1 MNYYERMQK
10 SIDFIEDNLAE
21 DITVEQCAKVSYM
34 SVSGYYRMFL
44 SVVGYNVKEY
54 IRMRRLSLAHEE
66 LEQGQSV
73 MTVATR
79 YGYNSV
85 DSFTRAFKNQFG
97 ILPSKIKSGSFHSE
111 MNKFARMNIM
121 EKYFEGNSDWVEK
134 YPDIK
139 VIKEL
144 EPMKVA
150 CFTYFGDDPETHAFE
165 ALKQWAKAHD
175 VAFHDPEYRVFGY
188 NNPDP
193 SNVDS
198 EETYGYEVCMTI
210 PEELFELLED
220 VPEGFTKGTYDC
232 VKRRVLSGGKFAVTS
247 VRWEHHDEC
256 GGEIM
261 NAWKRFS
268 EWLHESKY
276 IWGGNQYLEEHLGF
290 DEEDN
295 HIGGVDLYISIQ
307 DAPRESS
314 VEIAEEEIPAY
325 RVAVFCTEGM
335 DGEKNAMA
343 SWEKALS
350 FAKEHG
356 LNSRECRIFQYNK
369 GFSKKPPFFH
379 TVMITLP
386 DTFSHEM
393 MAKEPE
399 NSGVTLPEL
408 TTFVGGTYMTI
419 PVDRDHIGE
428 GWMLME
434 KWRKDTKTVA
444 GNHQWV
450 EEWFLDDWEWLVKKI
465 KICYPI
471 KK

>member
-10 SIDFIEDNLAE
+10 SIDFIEENLAE
-21 DITVEQCAKVSYM
+21 DITVEQCAKASFM

-54 IRMRRLSLAHEE
+54 IRMRRLSLACAE

-73 MTVATR
+73 MTVATK

-97 ILPSKIKSGSFHSE
+97 VLPSKIKAGSSRSE

-121 EKYFEGNSDWVEK
+121 EKYFEGNSEWVEK

-150 CFTYFGDDPETHAFE
+150 CFTYFGDDPETHAFDG
-165 ALKQWAKAHD
+165 LKQWAKEHD

-198 EETYGYEVCMTI
+198 DETYGYEVCMTI

-220 VPEGFTKGTYDC
+220 VPENFKKGTYDG

-256 GGEIM
+256 GGEIV

-268 EWLHESKY
+268 AWLHESKY

-295 HIGGVDLYISIQ
+295 HIGGIDLYISIQ
-307 DAPRESS
+307 DAPKETFS
-314 VEIAEEEIPAY
+314 VKEEEEIPEY
-325 RVAVFCTEGM
+325 RVAVFRTEGM
-335 DGEKNAMA
+335 DGEKNAME
-343 SWEKALS
+343 SWGKALS
-350 FAKEHG
+350 FAKEHC
-356 LNSRECRIFQYNK
+356 LNSKECRIFQYNK
-369 GFSKKPPFFH
+369 GFDRKPPFFH

-386 DTFSHEM
+386 EGFEESLAKDSQVNLPEVSTFSGG
-393 MAKEPE
+393 
-399 NSGVTLPEL
+399 SYVT
-408 TTFVGGTYMTI
+408 I
-419 PVDRDHIGE
+419 HVDRDHIGD

-434 KWRKDTKTVA
+434 KWRKETKTVA

-450 EEWFLDDWEWLVKKI
+450 EEWTLENWEWPVKDI